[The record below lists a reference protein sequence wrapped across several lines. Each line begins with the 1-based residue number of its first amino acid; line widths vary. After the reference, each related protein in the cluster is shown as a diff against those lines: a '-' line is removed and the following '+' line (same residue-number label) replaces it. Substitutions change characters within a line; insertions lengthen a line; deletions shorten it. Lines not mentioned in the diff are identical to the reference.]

1 MHPTVLRIRN
11 RAAREALPLLLRPD
25 VRDDLVRLGSDYGG
39 WWVPAADVKPD
50 VVAYC
55 AGAGEDITFDLA
67 LHVAGCRVT
76 TFDPTPRAIAHVEA
90 VAPSDDRFRF
100 LPVGWWSQKDTLR
113 FYAPRDP
120 AHVSHSAL
128 NLQATQDYFEAPVN
142 TVAALM
148 RELGDTRVDLIKM
161 DIEGAEY
168 EVIDSLLRDGPLPRT
183 LCVEFD
189 QPKPLRRTF
198 KAVARLR
205 AAGYDLVKMDRWNY
219 TFTRQ
224 NGNVPL
230 LSSNPHAK
238 ESGGSARPSY

>member
-11 RAAREALPLLLRPD
+11 RAAREALPLLFRPD

-39 WWVPAADVKPD
+39 WWVPAGDVKPD

-76 TFDPTPRAIAHVEA
+76 TFDPTPRAIAHVKA

-148 RELGDTRVDLIKM
+148 RELGDTRIDLIKM

-189 QPKPLRRTF
+189 QPQPLRRTVE
-198 KAVARLR
+198 AVARLR

-219 TFTRQ
+219 TFARQ

-230 LSSNPHAK
+230 LSF
-238 ESGGSARPSY
+238 EGFT

>member
-1 MHPTVLRIRN
+1 MWP
-11 RAAREALPLLLRPD
+11 
-25 VRDDLVRLGSDYGG
+25 
-39 WWVPAADVKPD
+39 
-50 VVAYC
+50 
-55 AGAGEDITFDLA
+55 
-67 LHVAGCRVT
+67 GCRVT
-76 TFDPTPRAIAHVEA
+76 TFDPTPRAIAHVKA

-148 RELGDTRVDLIKM
+148 RELGDTRIDLIKM

-189 QPKPLRRTF
+189 QPQPLRRTVE
-198 KAVARLR
+198 AVARLR

-219 TFTRQ
+219 TFARQ

-230 LSSNPHAK
+230 LSF
-238 ESGGSARPSY
+238 EGFT

>member
-1 MHPTVLRIRN
+1 MHPAFLRIRN
-11 RAAREALPLLLRPD
+11 RAAREALCHLLRPD
-25 VRDDLVRLGSDYGG
+25 VRDDLVRPGSKYGG
-39 WWVPAADVKPD
+39 WWVPAVDLKPG

-67 LHVAGCRVT
+67 LHAVGCQVT
-76 TFDPTPRAIAHVEA
+76 TFDPTPRAIAYVEA
-90 VAPSDDRFRF
+90 AAPSDDRFRF
-100 LPVGWWSQKDTLR
+100 VPVGWWSRQDTLR

-148 RELGDTRVDLIKM
+148 SELGDTRVDLIKM

-189 QPKPLRRTF
+189 QPQPLRRTF

-205 AAGYDLVKMDRWNY
+205 AAGYDLVKVDRWNY

-224 NGNVPL
+224 NGNV
-230 LSSNPHAK
+230 
-238 ESGGSARPSY
+238 E